1 MTTTIRSVITAG
13 VCLALAAPAAAQEPE
28 WVHELER
35 RIEQQAREFVRAFG
49 LDEGQRGLRGR
60 ADDPR
65 RGPEVTEP
73 FSRTVRLA
81 RNGTFE
87 LSNVAGNIIVTGG
100 GGNDVRIDAVKRT
113 RHRDESQ
120 GRARLQEI
128 RIEIREQGNRIEVRT
143 EYPEQRNLFVAVD
156 YTVSLPQD
164 TNVTLK
170 SVSGDVRVTNV
181 RGELR
186 AESVSGDI
194 TATGAR
200 RLGAIKSVS
209 GDIQITDAES
219 DNLVTV
225 TTVSGDLLVR
235 NLKGRGIDMGSVSG
249 GLQLDGVECDRADL
263 RTVSGDIQYGGSL
276 ARNGRYEINTHSGDV
291 RLAVASSGFDVEA
304 STFSGDVRS
313 DYALTLGGNRLDSG
327 GRGRRRG
334 PGPGRAIRGSFGDGG
349 AILSLRSFSGDIVIT
364 KR

>member
-1 MTTTIRSVITAG
+1 MTTTIRGVITAG
-13 VCLALAAPAAAQEPE
+13 VCLALAAPAAAQDAE
-28 WVHELER
+28 WVRQLER
-35 RIEQQAREFVRAFG
+35 HIEQHARDLARAFG
-49 LDEGQRGLRGR
+49 LEEAQRGLRGR
-60 ADDPR
+60 GDDPR
-65 RGPEVTEP
+65 RGPEVTEL

-81 RNGTFE
+81 RNGTFD
-87 LSNVAGNIIVTGG
+87 LSNVAGNIVVTGA
-100 GGNDVRIDAVKRT
+100 GGNDVRIDAFKRT
-113 RHRDESQ
+113 RNRDESQ

-186 AESVSGDI
+186 AESVNGDI

-219 DNLVTV
+219 ENLVV
-225 TTVSGDLLVR
+225 ASTVSGDLVIS
-235 NLKGRGIDMGSVSG
+235 NLKARGIDIGTVSG
-249 GLQLDGVECDRADL
+249 GLQLDGVECDRANL
-263 RTVSGDIQYGGSL
+263 RTISGDIQYGGSL
-276 ARNGRYEINTHSGDV
+276 ARTGRYEIHTHSGDI
-291 RLAVASSGFDVEA
+291 RLTVASSGFDLEA